1 MPAPRRQ
8 CATGAF
14 SYSKG
19 EPIAIR
25 VRLSDENGKP
35 NPSAFVEALVWNQD
49 ELVSTV
55 HLESDSE
62 VPGIYRSQA
71 GAFPP
76 GEYRVTVRASGYTQ
90 DALKASSEFV
100 VEGDMS
106 AESAETRVNMALL
119 GQMAR
124 ESGGRVL
131 LEEEMNQLPE
141 LLQQFSSGKV
151 VETETPL
158 WQSYFWFSTVLLLL
172 SAEWFLRKRSGLL

>member
-1 MPAPRRQ
+1 
-8 CATGAF
+8 
-14 SYSKG
+14 
-19 EPIAIR
+19 
-25 VRLSDENGKP
+25 
-35 NPSAFVEALVWNQD
+35 
-49 ELVSTV
+49 
-55 HLESDSE
+55 
-62 VPGIYRSQA
+62 
-71 GAFPP
+71 
-76 GEYRVTVRASGYTQ
+76 
-90 DALKASSEFV
+90 
-100 VEGDMS
+100 MS

-151 VETETPL
+151 VDTETPL